1 VSAAKKSTSGH
12 GVRGRLPRRREIAVY
27 SVLGALWLSGVAWLV
42 LRYFLRPAG
51 ELGELPHPLEPW
63 TMRVHGLVAFAA
75 LWLLGQLWIV
85 HIVPSWRAHRRNS
98 GILLSALMSVLLITG
113 WLLYYATGDRV
124 REIASLVHWTIGLAL
139 VVPLL
144 LHSLRHR
151 SRRWRD

>member
-1 VSAAKKSTSGH
+1 MSAARKTRAAH

-27 SVLGALWLSGVAWLV
+27 VVLGALWLSGAAWLV
-42 LRYFLRPAG
+42 LRYLLRPAS

-63 TMRVHGLVAFAA
+63 AMRVHGLVAFAA

-85 HIVPSWRAHRRNS
+85 HLVPSWRAHRRNS
-98 GILLSALMSVLLITG
+98 GIVLSALVAVLLVTG
-113 WLLYYATGDRV
+113 WLLYYASGDRA